1 MDGKW
6 LTASVLFCLH
16 RRGMSHTCINI
27 PFRLAITTAAKTDCQ
42 ERQGRLSY
50 SGEWFSMWWLLN
62 PLLLLRWQSSEGE
75 VCYRCGEK
83 QCYTFCKG
91 SNNFPR
97 ATMAIITIPAE
108 IMPAT
113 WKTYVSHN
121 QGPSCP
127 LWTCACWTHACKSL
141 FMGTC
146 DTSQLPTFCS
156 ILLRQVRIIC
166 KNHTFSSYGREIKE
180 NVDPESARVK
190 PGLHLDT
197 LQTYTFGVNSRGQ
210 TSSCLP
216 FEETGPIPLPGQQ
229 ILVMFLG
236 NKFS

>member
-62 PLLLLRWQSSEGE
+62 PLLFLRWQSSEGE
-75 VCYRCGEK
+75 VCNRCGEK
-83 QCYTFCKG
+83 QGYTFCKG
-91 SNNFPR
+91 SKNFPR

-108 IMPAT
+108 MMPAT

-121 QGPSCP
+121 RVRPAPSGRVLAGHMRARACSWAHVTLP
-127 LWTCACWTHACKSL
+127 NFPPSAQYCWDKWELFAKTIYLVAMAEKLKKMWTLSL
-141 FMGTC
+141 
-146 DTSQLPTFCS
+146 L
-156 ILLRQVRIIC
+156 
-166 KNHTFSSYGREIKE
+166 E
-180 NVDPESARVK
+180 
-190 PGLHLDT
+190 
-197 LQTYTFGVNSRGQ
+197 
-210 TSSCLP
+210 
-216 FEETGPIPLPGQQ
+216 
-229 ILVMFLG
+229 
-236 NKFS
+236 